1 MIAGAVAALPQLLWA
16 LLATLGFGLLFRTP
30 IRDLPLAALG
40 GALAWGA
47 YLGADA
53 SSGSPAFAY
62 FAASVAVG
70 LYAEVLAWLS
80 RRPASLFILCAII
93 PLVPG
98 GGMYYTM
105 FHAVAGDMA
114 RAADAGFAAL
124 TAAGA
129 IAAGLAV
136 ASAMARIAW
145 LKKPSF
151 GGPGR
156 RAGPGGRTPGGR
168 APGG

>member
-1 MIAGAVAALPQLLWA
+1 MNAGIWAALPQLLWA
-16 LLATLGFGLLFRTP
+16 LLATVGFGLLFRTP
-30 IRDLPLAALG
+30 LRDLPLAALG

-47 YLGADA
+47 YLWADA

-70 LYAEVLAWLS
+70 LYAEALAWLS

-105 FHAVAGDMA
+105 FHAVSGDMG
-114 RAADAGFAAL
+114 RAVDSGFAAL

-136 ASAMARIAW
+136 ASAIARIAW

-151 GGPGR
+151 GGAAR
-156 RAGPGGRTPGGR
+156 RGGR
-168 APGG
+168 AQGRQPDRLP

>member
-1 MIAGAVAALPQLLWA
+1 MTAGVWAAAPQLLWA
-16 LLATLGFGLLFRTP
+16 LLATVGFGLLFRTP
-30 IRDLPLAALG
+30 LRDLPLAALG

-47 YLGADA
+47 YLWADA

-70 LYAEVLAWLS
+70 LYAETLAWLS
-80 RRPASLFILCAII
+80 KRPASLFILCAII

-105 FHAVAGDMA
+105 FHAVSGDMA
-114 RAADAGFAAL
+114 RATDAGFAAL

-136 ASAMARIAW
+136 ASALARIAW
-145 LKKPSF
+145 LKKPTF
-151 GGPGR
+151 AAATR
-156 RAGPGGRTPGGR
+156 RGGR
-168 APGG
+168 ARRRPPDRSA